1 MNMKKIITILFWSA
15 SIAVLLSCNAKPNQA
30 NGNDNEKSTVPREGE
45 REEVITKPLF
55 EKGQELTTPN
65 GKTVRCL
72 YASEYSADFA
82 TMEWID
88 EKDALEFVNNNGL
101 EKIRVSF
108 SYDTLTALPNIVVIS
123 DGKAAYNEDIPHT
136 YAEAIKYEKEYVAK
150 QEKMRQKEI
159 EKQERLKK
167 EDEEKA
173 KAEEQEE
180 YLKSDSRN
188 FYDYLNTITI
198 GTTMKDFNLAVY
210 KFSDSANEYKMLFQ
224 HHGNKVQKLKESLI
238 AKQKKFFPIIRQR
251 YADYYKKAFNAMG
264 DLVDSKVQQSGTT
277 LTFISD
283 DFVYSSQQD
292 EMYNVVAE
300 DMKNYR
306 YKKLVLKLSNGRTVR
321 QYNIRSKNDSDL

>member
-1 MNMKKIITILFWSA
+1 MRKFISLFFWSV
-15 SIAVLLSCNAKPNQA
+15 SIAAILGCNAKPTEATINET
-30 NGNDNEKSTVPREGE
+30 EKSTTQEE
-45 REEVITKPLF
+45 REKEEAIAKPLV

-65 GKTVRCL
+65 GKIVRCL
-72 YASEYSADFA
+72 YSSEHSADFA

-88 EKDALEFVNNNGL
+88 EKDALEFVNKNGL
-101 EKIRVSF
+101 KQLRVSF
-108 SYDTLTALPNIVVIS
+108 SYDTLALPNIVVIT
-123 DGKAAYNEDIPHT
+123 DGKATYNEDIPHT

-150 QEKMRQKEI
+150 QVKLQNEGLER
-159 EKQERLKK
+159 QERQKK

-188 FYDYLNTITI
+188 FYDYLNTITV
-198 GTTMKDFNLAVY
+198 GTTMKDFNSAVY
-210 KFSDSANEYKMLFQ
+210 KFSDSANEYKILFQ

-238 AKQKKFFPIIRQR
+238 TKQKKLFPIIRQR
-251 YADYYKKAFNAMG
+251 YAEYYKSAFNAMNG
-264 DLVDSKVQQSGTT
+264 MVDCKVQQSGTT

-283 DFVYSSQQD
+283 DFVYSSQQN